1 MNGDFGDLG
10 DEFQSDYGSHE
21 DYDFYVNYSEA
32 PSDPVDIHSPYYDPE
47 TKKVNIPAYLKKES
61 GGEAP
66 MSDIYNVLGKVIDV
80 AGKTYTQIANQKYIQ
95 NYKKVP
101 SVQTGMGK
109 QVYLPLARARQTGLD
124 TGISAIDSEQLVPG
138 VSNLYLFIGAGLL
151 IFIFVM
157 K

>member
-1 MNGDFGDLG
+1 MNGDFGD
-10 DEFQSDYGSHE
+10 EFGFESGSHE

-32 PSDPVDIHSPYYDPE
+32 PSDPADIYSPYYDPE
-47 TKKVNIPAYLKKES
+47 TKKVNVPAYFKQES
-61 GGEAP
+61 GGAKP

-80 AGKTYTQIANQKYIQ
+80 AGKTYTQIANQNYLQ
-95 NYKKVP
+95 SYKKVP

-109 QVYLPLARARQTGLD
+109 QIYLPSARARQTGLD
-124 TGISAIDSEQLVPG
+124 TGISAVQEQLIPG
-138 VSNLYLFIGAGLL
+138 LPNLYLLAGAGLL